1 MAAPL
6 HETLWKQN
14 LDIAE
19 ACLEHD
25 FVRGIADG
33 SLDQEIFRRYVAQD
47 SFYLESFARAYALG
61 AARSQRFE
69 DIEAFHSLLG
79 GVVEEKRMH
88 WRYAESLGI
97 SLSDVVPNPA
107 CKAYTDFLLSTA
119 WQGGV
124 DEILAAMTPCMRLY
138 LYLGSQLAAG
148 GLPDHGYREWIL
160 TYSSEEFSELVSKI
174 EALLDLHAA
183 DNRPVRDAY
192 RYAMTR
198 ELDFFAA
205 VFTQSGTIDP

>member
-1 MAAPL
+1 MATPL
-6 HETLWKQN
+6 HELLWEQN

-19 ACLEHD
+19 ACLGHG

-47 SFYLESFARAYALG
+47 SFYLESFARAYALA
-61 AARSQRFE
+61 AARSERFE
-69 DIEAFHSLLG
+69 DIQAFHSLLG

-88 WRYAESLGI
+88 GRYAESLGI
-97 SLSDVVPNPA
+97 SLSDVMPNPA
-107 CKAYTDFLLSTA
+107 CRAYTDFLLSTA
-119 WQGGV
+119 WQRGV

-138 LYLGSQLAAG
+138 LYLGEKLAAG
-148 GLPDHGYREWIL
+148 GLPDHGYRDWIR
-160 TYSSEEFSELVSKI
+160 TYSSEELSELVAKI
-174 EALLDLHAA
+174 EALLDHHAA
-183 DNRPVRDAY
+183 DTWPVRDAY

-205 VFTQSGTIDP
+205 VFEQSGTIRP